1 MAPTIMKIING
12 SEGLIWTLR
21 LNIMLT
27 FHKTKINLYP
37 IIGEKKDDS
46 VAKPIPIVRHFDL
59 TSDGKSSFASN
70 ETVP

>member
-1 MAPTIMKIING
+1 
-12 SEGLIWTLR
+12 
-21 LNIMLT
+21 MLT